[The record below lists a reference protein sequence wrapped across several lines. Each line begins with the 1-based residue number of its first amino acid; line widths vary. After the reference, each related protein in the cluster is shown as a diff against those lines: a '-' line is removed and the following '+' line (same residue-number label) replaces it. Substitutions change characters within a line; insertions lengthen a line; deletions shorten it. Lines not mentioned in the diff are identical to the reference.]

1 MANALRAKRVK
12 IRTNSQLV
20 SNHLNE
26 NFQTRDEKMKLYLR
40 KAKQMVKMFQE
51 VEIQQ
56 IS

>member
-1 MANALRAKRVK
+1 MANALRAERVK